1 MDTPLELINGG
12 HGVKNPL
19 ALDVPRPETDKLPPV
34 RYVWQFFNL
43 SFPIDNFSVKKITNE
58 KCLILVKK
66 GYIFYLWQRFYI

>member
-34 RYVWQFFNL
+34 RYVFTVHLFMG
-43 SFPIDNFSVKKITNE
+43 DNF
-58 KCLILVKK
+58 
-66 GYIFYLWQRFYI
+66 